1 MHNECHV
8 NSLVPQHSSQYI
20 YRNYILWSIPTTYL
34 YLVQISVGFEDLKNN
49 LLCVLHFEIA
59 TLHTYL
65 FSLCFQFSTKI
76 YIYVLHTTLVYFSF
90 LGLHNKHNA
99 FKREIPIPPEFQ
111 LVMITITRI
120 MNTHILRNSGLQVDL
135 LITEYLHTID

>member
-76 YIYVLHTTLVYFSF
+76 YILTYYILLQYTLVSWAYIINKMLLRDNSNSTRI
-90 LGLHNKHNA
+90 LAGLHPSNTDY
-99 FKREIPIPPEFQ
+99 
-111 LVMITITRI
+111 ITKM
-120 MNTHILRNSGLQVDL
+120 MNTHI
-135 LITEYLHTID
+135 HTS